1 MDYSNF
7 YDVRTLIEYKRGFF
21 STYCAMKE
29 CCSFYVQLE
38 TQIHFLPRSFKIRKH
53 ENTSASADSFII
65 TYTPQK
71 EAGDDTKGYME
82 TYPSNIFY
90 TDHKWEHNIII
101 RMPDPGLGQ
110 ITSFHINR
118 DN

>member
-1 MDYSNF
+1 
-7 YDVRTLIEYKRGFF
+7 
-21 STYCAMKE
+21 MKE

-118 DN
+118 DNWNFPVPLFIHIIIGLSLWHCHNYV